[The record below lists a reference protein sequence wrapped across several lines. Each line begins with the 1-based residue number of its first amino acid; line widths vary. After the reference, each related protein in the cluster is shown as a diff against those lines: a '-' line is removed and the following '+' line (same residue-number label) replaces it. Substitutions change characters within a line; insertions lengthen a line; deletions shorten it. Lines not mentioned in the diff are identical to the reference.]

1 MSQMDISPAEVIEP
15 TVLERIRL
23 LLESDNAEGLAELL
37 EPLSLSDALRE
48 ILHLTPEQR
57 DRVLSMVPA
66 ELAAEL
72 IDEAP
77 NELAA
82 ELVER
87 LQAETAAE
95 IIDEL
100 DSDVQADV
108 IGDLDEEDAEAILAE
123 MDAED
128 AADVRRLAAYDDDKA
143 GGLMIAEA
151 FTFRESDTVSVR
163 WPLEWRSQSV
173 GAARTPLP
181 GCSKSGQRIYRKTA
195 GFPCIKRDSLK

>member
-1 MSQMDISPAEVIEP
+1 MSQTDISPAEEIEP

-23 LLESDNAEGLAELL
+23 LLESDNAKGLAELL
-37 EPLSLSDALRE
+37 EPLSFSDALRE
-48 ILHLTPEQR
+48 ILHLTPEER

-66 ELAAEL
+66 ELAAEF

-82 ELVER
+82 DLVER

-108 IGDLDEEDAEAILAE
+108 IGDLDADDAEAILAE

-128 AADVRRLAAYDDDKA
+128 AADLRRLAAYDDDKA

-151 FTFRESDTVSVR
+151 FIGLSALSSGAGYAS
-163 WPLEWRSQSV
+163 RSLLWAILISSPQE
-173 GAARTPLP
+173 
-181 GCSKSGQRIYRKTA
+181 Y
-195 GFPCIKRDSLK
+195 